1 MIFGGVKMV
10 MVGVLVAAIAGA
22 GIYVM
27 KLQRDN
33 AILKENQ
40 IKLEASVESQK
51 KVIAQQAEDFGKI
64 LAANQKMNNLVN
76 ALKKDINDLDKR
88 FNKGGRDFGKVAK
101 EKPKVIERI
110 INKGSDNALR
120 CLEIAMGAE
129 VVAVL
134 LSGCSSVKKLDIF
147 TTEVERTPLNLK
159 TPTPPE
165 LEKLK
170 WIIITSDNADEVMAK
185 LEEQGIDPVLFG
197 LTDKDFQL
205 IAKNFAQIRAHMKKL
220 DDIVS
225 EYKNYYEAEE
235 TTPTK

>member
-1 MIFGGVKMV
+1 MYRTIIS
-10 MVGVLVAAIAGA
+10 AI
-22 GIYVM
+22 
-27 KLQRDN
+27 
-33 AILKENQ
+33 
-40 IKLEASVESQK
+40 
-51 KVIAQQAEDFGKI
+51 
-64 LAANQKMNNLVN
+64 
-76 ALKKDINDLDKR
+76 
-88 FNKGGRDFGKVAK
+88 
-101 EKPKVIERI
+101 
-110 INKGSDNALR
+110 
-120 CLEIAMGAE
+120 